1 MHSLCQVSCVDS
13 YHSSGK
19 PLRNQRRI
27 KHHLQ
32 FGHFGT
38 GGVTLGGPDMDE
50 VGWNIVLVVSWLD
63 SFKIKHQTSNIKH
76 QTSNSKHQ
84 IPTHQIHHTP
94 HTTPHI
100 KHQTNDVLG
109 IQTRFQHD
117 PCLWTVGSN
126 SDGYN
131 QQQHPHNVPSASRVS
146 TNTRVSA
153 LMSKVVITWCRF
165 LFFLEIFSIVPRSK
179 CKHNLR
185 YLARE
190 ATPPKVMTAKE
201 AGTSRKKSV

>member
-63 SFKIKHQTSNIKH
+63 SFKIKHQTSNIKL
-76 QTSNSKHQ
+76 QTPNSPHTKY
-84 IPTHQIHHTP
+84 TTHHTP

-100 KHQTNDVLG
+100 KQTMFLAFK
-109 IQTRFQHD
+109 R
-117 PCLWTVGSN
+117 GSN
-126 SDGYN
+126 MTPVFG
-131 QQQHPHNVPSASRVS
+131 QLGQTVTAT
-146 TNTRVSA
+146 TNS
-153 LMSKVVITWCRF
+153 
-165 LFFLEIFSIVPRSK
+165 SIRTTYHLPPAYPPTPV
-179 CKHNLR
+179 CLR
-185 YLARE
+185 
-190 ATPPKVMTAKE
+190 
-201 AGTSRKKSV
+201 

>member
-1 MHSLCQVSCVDS
+1 
-13 YHSSGK
+13 
-19 PLRNQRRI
+19 
-27 KHHLQ
+27 
-32 FGHFGT
+32 
-38 GGVTLGGPDMDE
+38 MDE

-63 SFKIKHQTSNIKH
+63 SFKIKHQTSNIKL
-76 QTSNSKHQ
+76 QTPNPHT
-84 IPTHQIHHTP
+84 PNTP
-94 HTTPHI
+94 HTTHHPHI